1 MTLCGLCLQRF
12 KKKKSLSH
20 WQIKRLNW
28 CIFVGTFSNS
38 FKSFFFFFPNNLVQ
52 SPSLRTDLYLQILTA
67 KDNLSSTMGVISGGF
82 VCDDSNFFFLRD
94 KHKWITIMTEQ
105 IGKIRYFFLFEAVL
119 YFSFFTGWVPASRFN
134 AQLMANDRCI
144 KWSWDFNGHLSLAV
158 KGRLQKS
165 CWELL
170 QQPSVCQMDSFLPS
184 AAHFLPS
191 FSLTRF
197 VFFQL
202 NYILI

>member
-1 MTLCGLCLQRF
+1 M
-12 KKKKSLSH
+12 
-20 WQIKRLNW
+20 
-28 CIFVGTFSNS
+28 GTFSNS
-38 FKSFFFFFPNNLVQ
+38 FKSLFFFPNNLVQ

-82 VCDDSNFFFLRD
+82 VRRFKLFFFLLRD
-94 KHKWITIMTEQ
+94 KHKWITIMTGQ
-105 IGKIRYFFLFEAVL
+105 IGKIRCFFFFFEAGL
-119 YFSFFTGWVPASRFN
+119 YFSFFTGWVPASSFN

-170 QQPSVCQMDSFLPS
+170 QQSSVCQMDSFLPS

-197 VFFQL
+197 VLFQL